1 MVEQATITERDLR
14 QLLDVI
20 DAGRDVVEGEQFPHE
35 VLRSLQ
41 RLIPSID
48 VTFVISRPYDRVTIS
63 LDEADDRPWVPDDDE
78 DGRELHWNCW
88 WHSPGVHPLVT
99 GDRSVFRDSDLLDR
113 YTPPEWRLQ
122 CPQQAVHE
130 ICVPFPPRG
139 GENRNLVLFRE
150 PGHDFTDRE
159 QMLLS
164 LLQPHLWEMRRR
176 VEHVQAGTPELSAR
190 QWEVLRLVA
199 DGYSTAAIARRLFVA
214 ESTVRKHLEN
224 VYERLGVGTR
234 TAAVAAAFPT
244 AASV

>member
-20 DAGRDVVEGEQFPHE
+20 DAGNDVVEGEQFPHE

-41 RLIPSID
+41 RLIPSFD
-48 VTFVISRPYDRVTIS
+48 VTFAMSRPYDRVTIS
-63 LDEADDRPWVPDDDE
+63 LDEADDRPWIPDDDPE
-78 DGRELHWNCW
+78 GWEFYWDCW
-88 WHSPGVHPLVT
+88 WHSTGVHPLVT
-99 GDRSVFRDSDLLDR
+99 GDRSVFRDSDLLER
-113 YTPPEWRLQ
+113 YTPPEWRFQ

-150 PGHDFTDRE
+150 PGRDFSDRE
-159 QMLLS
+159 QMLLT

-176 VEHVQAGTPELSAR
+176 VERRQAGMPELSGR
-190 QWEVLRLVA
+190 QREVLRLVA
-199 DGYSTAAIARRLFVA
+199 EGYSNAEIARRLFVA

-224 VYERLGVGTR
+224 IYERLGVGTR

-244 AASV
+244 ADGV